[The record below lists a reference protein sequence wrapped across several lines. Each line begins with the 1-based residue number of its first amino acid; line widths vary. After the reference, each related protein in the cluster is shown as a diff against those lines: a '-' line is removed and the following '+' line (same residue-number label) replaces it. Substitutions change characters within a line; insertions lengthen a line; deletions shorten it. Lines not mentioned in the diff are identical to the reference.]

1 MMINCVTINFW
12 ALLVLMMIVT
22 KVSRLILSFSP
33 VECRKTDIIAPVVCH
48 TLENLVTIFSI
59 KSSRNTNTV
68 SSIPGD
74 IDWFGIDIR
83 YF

>member
-1 MMINCVTINFW
+1 MINCVTINFW

-48 TLENLVTIFSI
+48 KFGKFGDDIFD
-59 KSSRNTNTV
+59 KE
-68 SSIPGD
+68 
-74 IDWFGIDIR
+74 F
-83 YF
+83 